1 MRNDYPARLATP
13 HYKADLVYLKG
24 RYIVSAFALLF
35 IQHAT
40 ATGMDCTKAANTVEK
55 TICANT
61 GLYELDTQMGAVYRD
76 LMKASVETRP
86 QLKGTQ
92 RLWLKAR
99 NECVDDVSCLDQR
112 YREQLKLLQGQWADT
127 VAHQPTGVDKEV
139 LDDLQKRVQTASQSD
154 PEFALERTLASLAL
168 KSAET
173 SFSAEPDADQFSD
186 KTHFP
191 KTLPKGVSRNEWAAL
206 QATDFEADT
215 ALGSTSF
222 TLLDLDNDGQ
232 RDLIVQTYTGGTGL
246 FTFVEI
252 FHRDGDR
259 FTRRTPASD
268 GESIGGSLYSI
279 NERGS
284 NQSVNWIA
292 IHGKVYA
299 AYRDSSYGIDD
310 VYLLSPWQANHLVPK
325 LTVHYRYQLSIP
337 RTQPDDEH
345 KTTYKLKPDLHRA
358 LSQGLATVGQETS
371 DTGQERKPLC
381 PIPASATDS
390 EEYYGYGAGYYAI
403 EQVADFPVTIGSE
416 CFIARMNN
424 WFGTYSAK
432 DGLYAQV
439 TLRKPGAIDQE
450 RDYKVNG
457 RRRMTEISTS
467 ISKPGGG
474 AEE

>member
-1 MRNDYPARLATP
+1 M
-13 HYKADLVYLKG
+13 YLKG
-24 RYIVSAFALLF
+24 RYIVSACALLF

-40 ATGMDCTKAANTVEK
+40 ATGMDCTKAANAVEK

-61 GLYELDTQMGAVYRD
+61 ALYELDTQMGEVYRN
-76 LMKASVETRP
+76 LMKASVETRA
-86 QLKGTQ
+86 QLKSTQ
-92 RLWLKAR
+92 RLWLKTR
-99 NECVDDVSCLDQR
+99 NECAEDVSCLDQR
-112 YREQLKLLQGQWADT
+112 YREQLKSLQAQWAEV
-127 VAHQPTGVDKEV
+127 VAQQPTGVDKEV
-139 LDDLQKRVQTASQSD
+139 LDDLQKRIQAASQND
-154 PEFALERTLASLAL
+154 PEFALERTLASLTI
-168 KSAET
+168 KSPET
-173 SFSAEPDADQFSD
+173 LFSSEPDDDQLSD
-186 KTHFP
+186 KTHVP
-191 KTLPKGVSRNEWAAL
+191 KRIPKGVSPDEWKAL
-206 QATDFEADT
+206 SATDFEADT
-215 ALGSTSF
+215 AQGPTSF

-259 FTRRTPASD
+259 FTRRTKASD
-268 GESIGGSLYSI
+268 GESIGGSLYSL

-284 NQSVNWIA
+284 NQSVNWISLR
-292 IHGKVYA
+292 GKVYA
-299 AYRDSSYGIDD
+299 AYRDSWYGVDN
-310 VYLLSPWQANHLVPK
+310 VYLLSPWQPNHLVPK
-325 LTVHYRYQLSIP
+325 LTVRYRYQLSIP
-337 RTQPDDEH
+337 RTQPDDQH
-345 KTTYKLKPDLHRA
+345 KNTYKLKSDLHQA
-358 LSQGLATVGQETS
+358 LTQGLATVEEETS

-416 CFIARMNN
+416 CFIARLNN

-457 RRRMTEISTS
+457 RRRMTTISTS